1 MKIKCLHICL
11 IGLLLCC
18 RLALAQES
26 GGMMIRGKVVSDTG
40 EELVAATVLEVDAT
54 GRVIS
59 NAITDV
65 NGEFSMKIRNTGNKL
80 KLSYLGYA
88 TMETTIGAKRDFTIV
103 MQEDNVLAEVI
114 VTGKKTVSGGGMD
127 IAFNEVPFAMQRISA
142 STFEGISVS
151 SVDDAL
157 QGHIAGLD
165 IVGSG
170 NVGTGSQMRLRGI
183 ATLNSNSA
191 PLVVINGIQRPDIAT
206 SDFDFSSSNDQQFA
220 DLLMLNVDDIE
231 DILVLK
237 DAGATAVY
245 GSRGAAGVIQITTK
259 KGVSG
264 PTRVNYNYKYSGA
277 WQPPGLKMLNG
288 NDYTMLMKQAYFNP
302 HQNSAASNIP
312 EFTYDPTFSEYRHYN
327 NNTDWRKAVLQ
338 YGATHDHYLSIS
350 GGDDRAKFRIT
361 GGYMSK
367 EGTVIGQKWD
377 RLTSRM
383 NLDYQVSSR
392 ILFSSDFAFTYSD
405 NKQNWTDDRGD
416 HDYINGKSIL
426 YIAYKKM
433 PNMSIYSKDENGNLL
448 PAYYN
453 MRADSRLADG
463 EQGFLRNPVALAH
476 LATNNSKSYDILPTL
491 RMRYELLDPTEQTLR
506 YEVYVSFDMKNSK
519 SHKFLPKEVAS
530 EVWSHEDVNR
540 VEDKDAESFGIQ
552 SENKIEWRP
561 KLPEAHSLNVYAS
574 LYSSSGTSNGQ
585 ELLATGFPSG
595 KISDPSADGY
605 VRKLGSSIGQWRTM
619 AVNAQLFYSYLSR
632 YIVYATFR
640 REGSTKFGKGNKWG
654 YFPGISLRWNI
665 SDESFMEPLKQ
676 WVNLFAFR
684 PSWGI
689 SGNAPGYEYL
699 HFSSY
704 APWSAYGGTST
715 IRPENLRLSNL
726 KWENKNEYNF
736 GMDVELLDAKY
747 TMDANLYYVRV
758 TDLLSGKDEAPAPT
772 STGYAN
778 LAYRN
783 VGTMKNIGWEFNLR
797 GNRFIHIGDF
807 AVDGYFNIANS
818 VNTLIELDEGNLKNY
833 NKDFEYDNRNAP
845 YLQRLQVGHS
855 YGSIYGFRYKGVYQ
869 YGIDNT
875 DLAASNYTLGSAPV
889 TRNAAGNIIYDSK
902 GKPIPIYYNY
912 GPNGINYQF
921 QGGDAIYEDINN
933 DGNIDELDIVYLG
946 NCNPKLN
953 GGFGLTFRWKSLSVN
968 TFFTFRYGNKIINIT
983 RREAE
988 NMLTDNN
995 QSIATNWR
1003 WRKEG
1008 DIIEMPRTLHQY
1020 GYNSLP
1026 SDRYV
1031 EDGSFLRL
1039 KYITLNCAVP
1049 SQWLKKYAVRQLNLY
1064 FTVNNLF
1071 CLSGYQGVD
1080 AEVGYGGMGL
1090 SKDESIT
1097 PRSRD
1102 FTLGVTLGF

>member
-1 MKIKCLHICL
+1 MKIKCLYICL
-11 IGLLLCC
+11 IGLLVCC
-18 RLALAQES
+18 QSAFTQES
-26 GGMMIRGKVVSDTG
+26 GEMIRGKVVSVTG
-40 EELVAATVLEVDAT
+40 EEIIYAWVYEIDAT
-54 GRVIS
+54 GRIIS
-59 NAITDV
+59 NTTTDV
-65 NGEFSMKIRNTGNKL
+65 NGEFAMKIKNPRNKL
-80 KLSYLGYA
+80 QFKYLGYS
-88 TMETTIGAKRDFTIV
+88 TMEVVIGARRNFNVV
-103 MQEDNVLAEVI
+103 MKEDNVLTEVVI
-114 VTGKKTVSGGGMD
+114 TGKKTVSSGGMD
-127 IAFNEVPFAMQRISA
+127 ISFNEVPFAMQRISA

-151 SVDDAL
+151 SIDDAL

-170 NVGTGSQMRLRGI
+170 NVGAGSQMRLRGI
-183 ATLNSNSA
+183 ASLNSNSN
-191 PLVVINGIQRPDIAT
+191 PLIVINGIQRPDIAT
-206 SDFDFSSSNDQQFA
+206 SDFDFSASSDQQFA

-237 DAGATAVY
+237 DAGATAIY
-245 GSRGAAGVIQITTK
+245 GSRGAAGVIQINTK

-264 PTRVNYNYKYSGA
+264 PTRVSYNYKYSGA
-277 WQPPGLKMLNG
+277 QQPPGLNMLNG

-302 HQNSAASNIP
+302 HQNSASSNIP
-312 EFTYDPTFSEYRHYN
+312 EFTYDPSFSEYRHYN

-338 YGATHDHYLSIS
+338 YGETHDHYLAIS
-350 GGDDRAKFRIT
+350 GGDDRARFRIT

-392 ILFSSDFAFTYSD
+392 ILFSSDFSFTYSD
-405 NKQNWTDDRGD
+405 NKKNWTDGRADNG
-416 HDYINGKSIL
+416 YVNGKSIL
-426 YIAYKKM
+426 YLAYKKM
-433 PNMSIYSKDENGNLL
+433 PNMSIYSKDENGNNL

-453 MRADSRLADG
+453 MRPDSRLAGG
-463 EQGFLRNPVALAH
+463 EQGYLRNPVAQAQLA
-476 LATNNSKSYDILPTL
+476 LDNSKSYDILPTL
-491 RMRYELLDPTEQTLR
+491 RMRYDLLDPAEQTLR
-506 YEVYVSFDMKNSK
+506 YEVYVSFNMNNSK
-519 SHKFLPKEVAS
+519 THKFLPKEVAS
-530 EVWSHEDVNR
+530 EIWSHEDVNR
-540 VEDKDAESFGIQ
+540 TEDSDSESFGIQ

-561 KLPEAHSLNVYAS
+561 KLPESHHLNFYTS

-585 ELLATGFPSG
+585 SLLATGFPTG

-605 VRKLGSSIGQWRTM
+605 VRKLESSTGQWRTM
-619 AVNAQLFYSYLSR
+619 AINAQLFYSYLSR

-654 YFPGISLRWNI
+654 YFPGISLRWNV
-665 SDESFMEPLKQ
+665 SDEPFMEPFKQ
-676 WVNLFAFR
+676 WVNMLSLR

-689 SGNAPGYEYL
+689 SGNAPGAEYL

-704 APWSAYGGTST
+704 APWSAYGGAST

-726 KWENKNEYNF
+726 KWEKKNEYNL

-747 TMDANLYYVRV
+747 TMDANLYYAKV
-758 TDLLSGKDEAPAPT
+758 TDLLSGKDEAPVPT
-772 STGYAN
+772 STGYEN
-778 LAYRN
+778 LVYRN
-783 VGTMKNIGWEFNLR
+783 IGSMKNVGWEFNFH
-797 GNRFIHIGDF
+797 GNRFIHIGNF
-807 AVDGYFNIANS
+807 SIDGYFNIANS
-818 VNTLIELDEGNLKNY
+818 VNTLIDLDEGNLKNY
-833 NKDFEYDNRNAP
+833 NKDFEYANRNAP

-869 YGIDNT
+869 YSIDNP
-875 DLAASNYTLGSAPV
+875 DLVASDYTQGTSPV
-889 TRNAAGNIIYDSK
+889 TRKADGTIIRDSK
-902 GKPIPIYYNY
+902 GKPVPMYYNY

-968 TFFTFRYGNKIINIT
+968 TFYAFRYGNKIINIT

-1008 DIIEMPRTLHQY
+1008 DITGMPRALHLY

-1039 KYITLNCAVP
+1039 KYITLNYTVP
-1049 SQWLKKYAVRQLNLY
+1049 SEWMKRYAVRQLNFY

-1097 PRSRD
+1097 PRSKD
-1102 FTLGVTLGF
+1102 FTLGITVGF